1 MSAQVIHGLNAVRE
15 ALASG
20 RRVNRV
26 FLAKESRAKNF
37 QQVVDA
43 ARAIQVPF
51 EFVPQAKINELT
63 GTQEHQGIAAT
74 VSPIDYATLEACL
87 AQCPPVATLLLLD
100 QVQHPRNLGM
110 IIRSASGAGA
120 VGVVLVS
127 RGGALLDD
135 DVVRASAGAIFR
147 VPVVQCGNL
156 STAIVTLKEA
166 GFWVY
171 GLDAGGTDNLFQTR
185 WPERCAFVL
194 GNETDGIRPGLRK
207 NCDALVRI
215 PLANEM
221 DSLNVAVAAAV
232 ALFHVSAQHA
242 GK

>member
-26 FLAKESRAKNF
+26 FLARESRAKNF

-43 ARAIQVPF
+43 ARAIKVPF

-74 VSPIDYATLEACL
+74 VSPIEYVTLDACL
-87 AQCPPVATLLLLD
+87 EQCPPVATLLLLD

-120 VGVVLVS
+120 SGVVLVS

-156 STAIVTLKEA
+156 GTAIGTLKEA

-171 GLDAGGTDNLFQTR
+171 GLDAAGSDNLFEMR

-194 GNETDGIRPGLRK
+194 GNETEGIRPGLRK

-221 DSLNVAVAAAV
+221 DSLNVAVAAGV
-232 ALFHVSAQHA
+232 ALFHVAAQHA
-242 GK
+242 RP

>member
-74 VSPIDYATLEACL
+74 VSPIEYVTLEACL

-156 STAIVTLKEA
+156 SNAIVTLKDA

-171 GLDAGGTDNLFQTR
+171 GLDAGGTDNLFQMR

-194 GNETDGIRPGLRK
+194 GNETEGIRPGLRK
-207 NCDALVRI
+207 CCDALVRI

-221 DSLNVAVAAAV
+221 DSLNVAVAAGV
-232 ALFHVSAQHA
+232 ALFHVAAQHA
-242 GK
+242 G